1 MQAEA
6 GMTASEFHLECAL
19 AWEIG
24 PLFVQSMA
32 ACEEGEKCPS
42 VRSTVPARKM
52 GEVAS

>member
-6 GMTASEFHLECAL
+6 AMMASEFHLGYAL

-24 PLFVQSMA
+24 PLFVQSMV